1 MKKLAIRSL
10 VILFAVVLASYYF
23 GRTIETLSTAKA
35 RFSYPSNGRLLTEVK
50 LDAKLTYKDETDV
63 IPELAKKFPITINS
77 VYFAA
82 GNSVDEG
89 DVIFD
94 ASINDFDK
102 KLKDL
107 NSDLVKK
114 TTELL
119 ELDSKNAKF
128 PIRSEKS
135 DRYFALK
142 KANEALVRAKAEQR
156 SEAKKQG
163 KEADESMWK
172 AEQQA
177 YDQAYNA
184 YTQYA
189 HISLQ
194 ADEGFDFIVKRQGIL
209 DELQELE
216 SSIEELNL
224 ARNTLSEIKA
234 EKGGI
239 ITQLSIKP
247 AEMYDG
253 SKALYKFNQKD
264 VPPVLRAIVT
274 SLENMPEVGDKATVK
289 AEYGKVN
296 LKVSEVG
303 KTKEGTRYIDF
314 ALDEQALS
322 QLGGV
327 KQLLESEK
335 LEVAVQKRAATR
347 STLIP
352 ASALR
357 EEGEGTFVYVVE
369 YKDNGLLGSYQVVKK
384 LSVTVLGKNDTQVAL
399 SDDFYQ
405 NVVDREDRPLK
416 DGQRIMKI
424 KE

>member
-142 KANEALVRAKAEQR
+142 KANEALVRAKVEQR

-189 HISLQ
+189 RISLQ

-416 DGQRIMKI
+416 DGQRIMEI